1 MFRVVSAQGRVS
13 GEPFQA
19 VSSDQGVASVS
30 VSGGGVTDSAG
41 KGEFVVSPGKAARQ
55 GDQATVTVTAGGKS
69 MTWTVTIT

>member
-1 MFRVVSAQGRVS
+1 MFRVMSANGKVT

-19 VSSDQGVASVS
+19 VSSDPGVASVS

-41 KGEFVVSPGKAARQ
+41 KGEFVVSPGKSARRV
-55 GDQATVTVTAGGKS
+55 DLATVTVTAGGKS